1 MPLPV
6 APTVMVS
13 HASLLAAV
21 QAQPVDVVTAIV
33 PDPPADATFADAGEI
48 ASAHVMPACVRVNV
62 LPPAVSVPVR
72 GVVAVFGATLYVTE
86 PLPLPVAPALIVI
99 HASLL
104 VAVHAQPVDVA
115 TATVPVPPP
124 DVTLADA
131 GEIVGVQIIAACVI
145 ANVLPPTVTAPVR
158 DVATVFA
165 ATL

>member
-1 MPLPV
+1 M
-6 APTVMVS
+6 T
-13 HASLLAAV
+13 
-21 QAQPVDVVTAIV
+21 D
-33 PDPPADATFADAGEI
+33 
-48 ASAHVMPACVRVNV
+48 
-62 LPPAVSVPVR
+62 
-72 GVVAVFGATLYVTE
+72 

-115 TATVPVPPP
+115 TETVPVPPP

-145 ANVLPPTVTAPVR
+145 VNVLPPTVTAPVR
-158 DVATVFA
+158 DVVTVFA